1 MKKLPYS
8 ENVLLTETEGNLKRT
23 DELVTNSQQTL
34 DRVGLTNPLVKAQA
48 DILKDASKDFNDKYQ
63 VNVNLKGISLNATRK
78 ANTFEKYMIKIT
90 RKLDKDVQ
98 HFYDEDTEE
107 YYTVFVKG
115 RSANYEGHSTHVQ
128 IQNYKSIS
136 MNMALL
142 PSLNLLKTEYD
153 INIGLYSDSVK
164 FSADSKTDLDE
175 QSTLMEA
182 ARVLW
187 CKIGYNVIGKLM
199 GIFQDTP
206 EKVGKFFDLTI
217 FDTRHTHIDPDK
229 GATVI
234 PLAIGKL
241 EVFNEVYDSS
251 KTFQVHNCGFGNVQ
265 GGSLPAANTLIIPN
279 PLTWLPDETKIVTGA
294 QMGDIM
300 NRFLG
305 FISDDIVLPGEIRI
319 KEVTV

>member
-1 MKKLPYS
+1 
-8 ENVLLTETEGNLKRT
+8 
-23 DELVTNSQQTL
+23 
-34 DRVGLTNPLVKAQA
+34 
-48 DILKDASKDFNDKYQ
+48 
-63 VNVNLKGISLNATRK
+63 
-78 ANTFEKYMIKIT
+78 MIKIT

-182 ARVLW
+182 AS
-187 CKIGYNVIGKLM
+187 
-199 GIFQDTP
+199 
-206 EKVGKFFDLTI
+206 EKANQRAPFSPPTSAREIYRRL
-217 FDTRHTHIDPDK
+217 
-229 GATVI
+229 
-234 PLAIGKL
+234 L
-241 EVFNEVYDSS
+241 
-251 KTFQVHNCGFGNVQ
+251 
-265 GGSLPAANTLIIPN
+265 LP
-279 PLTWLPDETKIVTGA
+279 V
-294 QMGDIM
+294 
-300 NRFLG
+300 
-305 FISDDIVLPGEIRI
+305 
-319 KEVTV
+319 